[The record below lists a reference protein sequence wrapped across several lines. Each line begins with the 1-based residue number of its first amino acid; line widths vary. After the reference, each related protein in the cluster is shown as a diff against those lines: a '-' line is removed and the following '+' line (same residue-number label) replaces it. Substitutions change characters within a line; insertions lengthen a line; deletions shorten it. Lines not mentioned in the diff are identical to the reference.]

1 MTTISDQSE
10 KCLLEIDEEK
20 KKKKRKVERGGM
32 SKQPIRPVFQGSRR
46 RGENR
51 PGELLVLTTP
61 PQLDNN
67 SYIIIIEHSLK
78 ILRIEDISSLCP
90 DSCGEVVLF

>member
-1 MTTISDQSE
+1 M
-10 KCLLEIDEEK
+10 CLLEIDEESK
-20 KKKKRKVERGGM
+20 KEKEKKVERRGM

-51 PGELLVLTTP
+51 PGELLTTP

-67 SYIIIIEHSLK
+67 SYIIIIEDFFNN
-78 ILRIEDISSLCP
+78 IENRSYFFA
-90 DSCGEVVLF
+90 LFGLLW